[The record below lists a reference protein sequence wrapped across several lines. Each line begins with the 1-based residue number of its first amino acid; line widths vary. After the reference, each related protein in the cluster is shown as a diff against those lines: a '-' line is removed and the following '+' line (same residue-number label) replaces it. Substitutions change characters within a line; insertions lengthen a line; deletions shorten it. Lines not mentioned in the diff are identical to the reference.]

1 MIKEKLEIYQYQSTP
16 NKGYQ
21 SPGPSGGGGRSIE
34 MLLINSLIYR

>member
-21 SPGPSGGGGRSIE
+21 SPGPSGGGGGRE
-34 MLLINSLIYR
+34 VRA

>member
-21 SPGPSGGGGRSIE
+21 SPGPSGGGRWEHRNAS
-34 MLLINSLIYR
+34 N